1 MLKKIFIIVCAIGLG
16 YYFWGGDKFPVE
28 GTNHVMSIDLYNGSD
43 IDDCFYIG
51 RSKCSVVSSILPNGI
66 ERAIAGNND
75 IYIKAMNG
83 EIDEF
88 IFQERN
94 CEVLQRKKMKSD
106 AEDNV
111 VTGIYLM
118 ALKCIPIEVASESRS
133 KIENVTGPVDAEQ
146 DKTKHKNNS
155 ALNEERS
162 KGTFWN

>member
-1 MLKKIFIIVCAIGLG
+1 MLKKISIIICAIGLG
-16 YYFWGGDKFPVE
+16 YYFWGGDKFPAE
-28 GTNHVMSIDLYNGSD
+28 GANHVMSINLYNGSD

-118 ALKCIPIEVASESRS
+118 ALKCIPVEVASEPRS
-133 KIENVTGPVDAEQ
+133 KIENVIGPVDAEQ

-155 ALNEERS
+155 ALNEEQS
-162 KGTFWN
+162 KGSFWN